1 MSSIHA
7 SCVALDGKGVLIRGA
22 SGVGK
27 SQLAHILILRAPL
40 YGREAVLVADDRVL
54 LERREEAVFAS
65 APDNLKGLLEIRG
78 LGIAHMPN
86 RQDIRLRVV
95 IDLVTPSELPRLP
108 ESILLT
114 TEVVGVTLPRAFA
127 ATPERGLDILLTMF
141 GQAGAV
147 VNCYE
152 PLAPLHQDGKSK
164 QP

>member
-22 SGVGK
+22 SGAGK

-40 YGREAVLVADDRVL
+40 YGHEAVLVADDRVV
-54 LERREEAVFAS
+54 LERRGEAVFAS

-78 LGIAHMPN
+78 LGIARMPN
-86 RQDIRLRVV
+86 RQDARLVAV
-95 IDLVTPSELPRLP
+95 IDLVPASDVPRLP
-108 ESILLT
+108 EPLLLT
-114 TEVVGVTLPRAFA
+114 TEVAGVTLPRAFA

-147 VNCYE
+147 VDCNE
-152 PLAPLHQDGKSK
+152 PLAPLHQDGKSRK
-164 QP
+164 P

>member
-7 SCVALDGKGVLIRGA
+7 SCVVLDGKGVLIRGA
-22 SGVGK
+22 SGAGK
-27 SQLAHILILRAPL
+27 SQLAHMIILRAPL
-40 YGREAVLVADDRVL
+40 YGREAILVADDRVL
-54 LERREEAVFAS
+54 LERYGGEVRAS

-86 RQDIRLRVV
+86 LQDVCLGVV
-95 IDLVTPSELPRLP
+95 IDLVPPSELPRLP
-108 ESILLT
+108 EPILLT
-114 TEVVGVTLPRAFA
+114 TEIAGVTMPRAFA

-147 VNCYE
+147 IDCHE